1 MDSRKMDDIKDIAS
15 TTPVRNDIRKWN
27 SQDYVLDLLELLEQ
41 VGILDVADD
50 DYWNKRDYLGDKM
63 EGLV

>member
-1 MDSRKMDDIKDIAS
+1 MDDIKDIAS

-27 SQDYVLDLLELLEQ
+27 SQDYILDLLELLEQ